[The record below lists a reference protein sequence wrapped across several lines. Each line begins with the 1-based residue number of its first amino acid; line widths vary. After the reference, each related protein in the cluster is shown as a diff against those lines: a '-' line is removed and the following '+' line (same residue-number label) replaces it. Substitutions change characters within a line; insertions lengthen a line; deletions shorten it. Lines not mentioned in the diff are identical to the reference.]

1 MSDKM
6 ITIDFSK
13 SPEELYNDY
22 TITVEKNE
30 EGKITVVD
38 GNCVLRDHGIF
49 FKNLSELKADSFV
62 MKNIIS
68 AGTDWP
74 QDIKDILIKD
84 CECGKIINEP

>member
-6 ITIDFSK
+6 ITIDFSRP
-13 SPEELYNDY
+13 PEELYY
-22 TITVEKNE
+22 EYKITVQKNN

-38 GNCVLRDHGIF
+38 GNCLLRDYGIY

-84 CECGKIINEP
+84 CEKGNIINEP